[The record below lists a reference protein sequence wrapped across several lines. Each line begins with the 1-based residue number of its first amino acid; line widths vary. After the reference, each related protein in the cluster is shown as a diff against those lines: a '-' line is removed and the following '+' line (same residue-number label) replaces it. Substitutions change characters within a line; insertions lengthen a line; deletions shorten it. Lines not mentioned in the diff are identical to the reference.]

1 MDSDELTQQQD
12 GPAVLPSGPMP
23 MRIACRGSGPVVEAQ
38 EPLPTLTATAVR
50 AVLESVR
57 R

>member
-38 EPLPTLTATAVR
+38 EPLPTLTATAVH